1 MRAHLPYRRA
11 TTVLRIIRRIEPP
24 ARTIHQHQ
32 RLLRGLG
39 GLFQGNPLLRQ
50 PSEQRVPA
58 GFGKGLEAIEP
69 GAQGGQGVGRQ
80 ELRSQSEQQLAIGGL
95 LGDLEQGEGEDE
107 GFGVEGV
114 SSACGFGAW
123 VLVGELLGEA
133 VDVLCREGL
142 ECDGSLC
149 LFHGVDCT
157 SIP

>member
-1 MRAHLPYRRA
+1 
-11 TTVLRIIRRIEPP
+11 
-24 ARTIHQHQ
+24 
-32 RLLRGLG
+32 
-39 GLFQGNPLLRQ
+39 
-50 PSEQRVPA
+50 VPA

-80 ELRSQSEQQLAIGGL
+80 ELRSQSEQELAIGGL
-95 LGDLEQGEGEDE
+95 LGDLEEGEGEDE
-107 GFGVEGV
+107 GFGVEGF
-114 SSACGFGAW
+114 SSAGGFGAW
-123 VLVGELLGEA
+123 VLVGELLGEV